1 MSKRKFS
8 KKEVAISIAAAALA
22 IATVGGAVAIHK
34 DSSNSNTGHSITVEQ
49 SDYSKKKEE
58 AIQQIQDAVKDLSDD
73 QQSEID
79 SYIKQ
84 NIENIQKAES
94 ERTIESTLQETLDY
108 IDQRSLSE
116 KEEQRKET
124 QTTETSSSSEREVTS
139 SSVSEEDKYH
149 ILGEDYIYEN
159 NDYLPVINQSNWIYM
174 SDEEKDDWLK
184 KCTPVKEDSAHSITA
199 ICTDAYGYNK
209 SWFLPCRLHKWITEN
224 NITATEGEY
233 LAYGT
238 YKPSKETFYLVLNDS
253 NRTVTLVTYNKNSQD
268 FSFEFAGMTESE
280 VLEMKK
286 MDANTSDTTG
296 HQDDSNNTSDAG
308 DAPLSESALNEM
320 EKMQN
325 KINKIK
331 HTGVYV
337 LVVDDYLYKTGDI
350 FGEWVFLPMD
360 SPAISKYDD
369 TYVIIKYDLSDITNQ
384 TQKNWIQKQI
394 EQNKHNIS
402 RLNNILIAYMENE
415 NWNS

>member
-94 ERTIESTLQETLDY
+94 ERTIESTLQETLD
-108 IDQRSLSE
+108 
-116 KEEQRKET
+116 
-124 QTTETSSSSEREVTS
+124 
-139 SSVSEEDKYH
+139 YH

-296 HQDDSNNTSDAG
+296 HQEDSNNTSDAG

-320 EKMQN
+320 EKN
-325 KINKIK
+325 
-331 HTGVYV
+331 
-337 LVVDDYLYKTGDI
+337 
-350 FGEWVFLPMD
+350 
-360 SPAISKYDD
+360 A
-369 TYVIIKYDLSDITNQ
+369 
-384 TQKNWIQKQI
+384 
-394 EQNKHNIS
+394 EQNQ
-402 RLNNILIAYMENE
+402 
-415 NWNS
+415 

>member
-1 MSKRKFS
+1 
-8 KKEVAISIAAAALA
+8 
-22 IATVGGAVAIHK
+22 
-34 DSSNSNTGHSITVEQ
+34 
-49 SDYSKKKEE
+49 
-58 AIQQIQDAVKDLSDD
+58 
-73 QQSEID
+73 
-79 SYIKQ
+79 
-84 NIENIQKAES
+84 
-94 ERTIESTLQETLDY
+94 
-108 IDQRSLSE
+108 
-116 KEEQRKET
+116 
-124 QTTETSSSSEREVTS
+124 
-139 SSVSEEDKYH
+139 
-149 ILGEDYIYEN
+149 
-159 NDYLPVINQSNWIYM
+159 
-174 SDEEKDDWLK
+174 
-184 KCTPVKEDSAHSITA
+184 
-199 ICTDAYGYNK
+199 
-209 SWFLPCRLHKWITEN
+209 
-224 NITATEGEY
+224 
-233 LAYGT
+233 
-238 YKPSKETFYLVLNDS
+238 
-253 NRTVTLVTYNKNSQD
+253 
-268 FSFEFAGMTESE
+268 MTESE

-308 DAPLSESALNEM
+308 DAPLSESALNENG

>member
-58 AIQQIQDAVKDLSDD
+58 AIQQIQDTVKDLSDD

-296 HQDDSNNTSDAG
+296 HQEDSNNTSDAG

-320 EKMQN
+320 EKN
-325 KINKIK
+325 A
-331 HTGVYV
+331 
-337 LVVDDYLYKTGDI
+337 DDYLYKTGDI